1 MSKRHSIPLNESS
14 QPIMP
19 SELPDVRIDYDGL
32 VNYAKQKGVRV
43 IELSDNEKNRFVSR
57 EGKNNNENNT

>member
-1 MSKRHSIPLNESS
+1 MSKRMNHSIPFNESS
-14 QPIMP
+14 KPTMP
-19 SELPDVRIDYDGL
+19 SELPDVRIDYNGL

-57 EGKNNNENNT
+57 EEKK